1 MLEVKSIRIIFSSS
15 LKEYKITWACRV
27 ELCKTLGEAGFEIPK
42 EKCMFWQDSVDFLGY
57 KISKYGMASL
67 AMLRCIDSRINNKLL
82 DLRKLRDNKF
92 DKLRNLLTEMV
103 EVLLDATFRILKFS
117 RTRNPT
123 LRREILAMSDSL
135 ASGEDFFGKQV

>member
-1 MLEVKSIRIIFSSS
+1 
-15 LKEYKITWACRV
+15 
-27 ELCKTLGEAGFEIPK
+27 
-42 EKCMFWQDSVDFLGY
+42 
-57 KISKYGMASL
+57 MASL